1 MASDMG
7 LSRSLSMSFMAMQKY
22 WCREKVVCPAVAT
35 CVSSLVHRR
44 QVSTNLC
51 KTTRSLG
58 VSQSLPQRLKKVMV
72 EGSPVLPEIRAD
84 SLGLLRIACTQLC
97 FGQRDRLLPVSHRDF
112 HPGFPLRAMFFTSR
126 DTGTFGDPF

>member
-1 MASDMG
+1 M
-7 LSRSLSMSFMAMQKY
+7 
-22 WCREKVVCPAVAT
+22 T
-35 CVSSLVHRR
+35 SSLLH
-44 QVSTNLC
+44 S
-51 KTTRSLG
+51 
-58 VSQSLPQRLKKVMV
+58 LKKVVV